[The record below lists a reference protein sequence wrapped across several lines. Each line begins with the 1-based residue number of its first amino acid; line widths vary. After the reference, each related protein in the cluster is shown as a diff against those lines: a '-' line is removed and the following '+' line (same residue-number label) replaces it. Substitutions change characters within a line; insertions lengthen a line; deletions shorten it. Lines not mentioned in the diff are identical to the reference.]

1 MLRWKASSTRSRPNS
16 SITVT
21 TQNGQKLSAISL
33 PSSKVTTTEPES
45 TRPSATSARSR
56 WSKKQLNPVHF
67 FGGRSE
73 LAEAEELL
81 ASARQEMTRKEEA
94 ITVVDRRLRDLDIRL

>member
-21 TQNGQKLSAISL
+21 TQHGQKPSAISL

-67 FGGRSE
+67 FGGRSVTG
-73 LAEAEELL
+73 LA
-81 ASARQEMTRKEEA
+81 KESQVAKLIVSTFWGLKEGA
-94 ITVVDRRLRDLDIRL
+94 DFE